1 MRPHRGYLFWGF
13 FFILLGGIPL
23 AARQGWIDASQ
34 WGEIGRLWPLIVIAI
49 GVVIL
54 LSRTQLA
61 LVVTIVA
68 AIILGGLA
76 GAGLAGGTG
85 IGDCLPRGPTT
96 LAQTSDS
103 GSLSGPSSVDL
114 QLNCGSLDLAGAP
127 GDRWSIDASYR
138 PTPPQITATG
148 TSLTIRTPQTARAA
162 RSGKSPSPQPGS
174 SASVFSP
181 TSPRQRST

>member
-61 LVVTIVA
+61 LVVT
-68 AIILGGLA
+68 
-76 GAGLAGGTG
+76 
-85 IGDCLPRGPTT
+85 
-96 LAQTSDS
+96 S
-103 GSLSGPSSVDL
+103 SLPSS
-114 QLNCGSLDLAGAP
+114 SAASP
-127 GDRWSIDASYR
+127 GQVW
-138 PTPPQITATG
+138 
-148 TSLTIRTPQTARAA
+148 RAA
-162 RSGKSPSPQPGS
+162 PASATASPAGRRL
-174 SASVFSP
+174 
-181 TSPRQRST
+181 SPRLRTAAR